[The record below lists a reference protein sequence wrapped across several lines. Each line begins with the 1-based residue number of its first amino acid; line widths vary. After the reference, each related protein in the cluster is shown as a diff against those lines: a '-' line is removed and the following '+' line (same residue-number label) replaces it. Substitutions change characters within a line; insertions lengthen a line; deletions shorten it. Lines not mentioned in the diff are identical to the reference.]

1 MRDAREDDSR
11 TEPTGHEAVGA
22 LGDPRGTDAGPAGE
36 PRAGEARAVG
46 KHDDSAHHSGRQTT
60 VIKGTD
66 ESSLRTQATRFI
78 ISGVVSAVVD
88 LSFTA
93 VMQYL
98 FGQSLAVSRT
108 VGFIFGTLSAYMIN
122 RRWTFRAEPSVRRFL
137 AVCLLYSVTYL
148 INVGGYKYGFILLS
162 GWGLPD
168 WLSTVIAFVV
178 SQGTATVA
186 NFVIQR
192 TIIFRGAR

>member
-11 TEPTGHEAVGA
+11 TEPTGHE
-22 LGDPRGTDAGPAGE
+22 E
-36 PRAGEARAVG
+36 
-46 KHDDSAHHSGRQTT
+46 HHSGRQTT
-60 VIKGTD
+60 VTKGTD
-66 ESSLRTQATRFI
+66 ESSLRTQAVRFI
-78 ISGVVSAVVD
+78 ISGVASAVVD

-148 INVGGYKYGFILLS
+148 INVGGYKYGFILLA

-168 WLSTVIAFVV
+168 WLSTLIAFVV